1 MRGNWLIS
9 TIWGV
14 SAVMMSAIGGVQ
26 ESFAQGCSG
35 ASGECVEVEFPGA
48 KERPK
53 VDKDILRI
61 NKKDS
66 SGDKNKFSFGT
77 QSSAGDNALI
87 IFKCQNESVQPHDC
101 RTPAV
106 SPSGDEVWVLKLT
119 TGGVAAAR
127 VNDTLEL
134 CDACEEKSNA
144 VDYEEC
150 VMKYCRYPYMV
161 VDKKGERPPLDP
173 DVIVD
178 PR

>member
-1 MRGNWLIS
+1 MRGDRLNT
-9 TIWGV
+9 TICAV
-14 SAVMMSAIGGVQ
+14 AAVMMSALGGVQ
-26 ESFAQGCSG
+26 ESSAQGCSG
-35 ASGECVEVEFPGA
+35 ASAECIEVEFPAA

-53 VDKDILRI
+53 VDREVLRI
-61 NKKDS
+61 KKKDS
-66 SGDKNKFSFGT
+66 SGSRNKFAFGT
-77 QSSAGDNALI
+77 KASNGDNAI
-87 IFKCQNESVQPHDC
+87 IVFKCQNEKLQPHDC

-106 SPSGDEVWVLKLT
+106 DNNGDETWVLRMT
-119 TGGVAAAR
+119 AGGVVAAGI
-127 VNDTLEL
+127 NESLKL

-173 DVIVD
+173 EIIVD